1 MVFRTSVGLVGTIRT
16 PAERIRKSQD
26 ARKSVKHKV
35 NIEHGM
41 NFAAVGRWYIFDPR
55 RLAKPSQARVGLI
68 PWRIE

>member
-41 NFAAVGRWYIFDPR
+41 NFAAVGR
-55 RLAKPSQARVGLI
+55 
-68 PWRIE
+68 